1 MAASSLRITPR
12 IATPDERSGLPVRLT
27 VLEVL
32 LEMIE
37 ASVFVLSS
45 GGRIVVANARGTA
58 LLAARGEALRDFLDE
73 GARGASGSESTPTR
87 WAAGPMCGWRRPFA
101 VDGGDVHSLVVVD
114 EPRSTL
120 DGVAERAVRAW
131 GLTSRQADVFRLV
144 LEGLPNK
151 DIATRLKLAS
161 RTVEVHITTLF
172 EKAGVESRARL
183 IAKTWDLAEP
193 MRSWPLRL

>member
-1 MAASSLRITPR
+1 MPLRL
-12 IATPDERSGLPVRLT
+12 S

-58 LLAARGEALRDFLDE
+58 LLASRGEVLRELLDE
-73 GARGASGSESTPTR
+73 GGRGASASDSTPTR
-87 WAAGPMCGWRRPFA
+87 WAAGPLCGWRRSFI
-101 VDGGDVHSLVVVD
+101 VDEGDVHSLVVVD
-114 EPRSTL
+114 EPRTTL

-131 GLTSRQADVFRLV
+131 ALTARQADVFRLV

-151 DIATRLKLAS
+151 EIAARLKLAP
-161 RTVEVHITTLF
+161 RTVEVHVTTLF

-193 MRSWPLRL
+193 VRSWPPGL